1 MKKGKDRI
9 IIDTNLWIS
18 FLLKKDYSK
27 LDKLF
32 SEKKIILLMSENLLI
47 EFIDVATRPKFSKYF
62 SFEDIKELAVEI
74 SSRALFVEVSS
85 KIIQCRDPKDDFLL
99 SLSKDGNATHLIT
112 GDNDLLEIGKF
123 ENTIILNMS
132 NYLENK

>member
-1 MKKGKDRI
+1 
-9 IIDTNLWIS
+9 
-18 FLLKKDYSK
+18 
-27 LDKLF
+27 
-32 SEKKIILLMSENLLI
+32 MSENLLI
-47 EFIDVATRPKFSKYF
+47 EFIDVASRPKFSKYF
-62 SFEDIKELAVEI
+62 SFEDIKELVVEI
-74 SSRALFVEVSS
+74 SSRSLFIEVCS

-132 NYLENK
+132 NYLENT